1 MEIADGFGNS
11 LSCLSLLCFSL
22 QAESFSLV
30 SDSTWTQRPHRFCL
44 WLPGAMLLE
53 HASGSAAGVHADLG
67 KAQALEVGCE
77 SAGFALGLP
86 RKPAVVLAFSSCADL
101 GKLLQFSEPR
111 VSDQSTGCTYQ
122 TGDCEAEKGRCRES
136 TWPGT
141 WQI

>member
-1 MEIADGFGNS
+1 
-11 LSCLSLLCFSL
+11 
-22 QAESFSLV
+22 
-30 SDSTWTQRPHRFCL
+30 
-44 WLPGAMLLE
+44 MLLE

-122 TGDCEAEKGRCRES
+122 TEDCEAEKGRCRES

-141 WQI
+141 WKI